1 MLLSPY
7 YVNNL
12 LRVSESLLE
21 ISRTLNSEISA
32 LQSLKDDVKQQQQ
45 ETHRQSQMVKR
56 MTDYLSDELGRLET
70 DEKFHSISIT
80 KNLDKLSET
89 ETRLRI
95 LRGRLD
101 EFVQSDDAESLKQSD
116 FTLAGDLKKY
126 ESFLLDLT
134 GLLNEKIPQMEKIV
148 HRINGEGREAQQQ
161 KLLLKEMADL
171 FNSELQELDLA
182 FSELRGDNSII
193 KQRNYDN
200 MSI

>member
-1 MLLSPY
+1 MMLLSPY

-21 ISRTLNSEISA
+21 ISKTLNSEIST
-32 LQSLKDDVKQQQQ
+32 LQNLKDDVRQQQQ

-70 DEKFHSISIT
+70 DDKFHSVSIS

-89 ETRLRI
+89 ETKLRI

-101 EFVQSDDAESLKQSD
+101 EFVQNDDAESLKQSD
-116 FTLAGDLKKY
+116 STLAGDLKKY
-126 ESFLLDLT
+126 EAFLLDLT
-134 GLLNEKIPQMEKIV
+134 GLMNEKIPQMEKII
-148 HRINGEGREAQQQ
+148 HRIKGEGREAQQQ
-161 KLLLKEMADL
+161 KLLLREMADL

-182 FSELRGDNSII
+182 FSELRGKATVS
-193 KQRNYDN
+193 
-200 MSI
+200 

>member
-1 MLLSPY
+1 MMLLSPY

-21 ISRTLNSEISA
+21 ISKALGSEISS
-32 LQSLKDDVKQQQQ
+32 LQSLKDDVRQQQQ

-70 DEKFHSISIT
+70 DDKFHSVSIS

-89 ETRLRI
+89 ETKLRI

-101 EFVQSDDAESLKQSD
+101 EFVQNDDAESLKQSD

-126 ESFLLDLT
+126 EAFLLDLT
-134 GLLNEKIPQMEKIV
+134 GLINEKIPQMEKII
-148 HRINGEGREAQQQ
+148 HRIRGEGREAQQQ

-182 FSELRGDNSII
+182 FSELRGKATVS
-193 KQRNYDN
+193 
-200 MSI
+200 

>member
-1 MLLSPY
+1 MMLLSPY

-21 ISRTLNSEISA
+21 ISKALSSEFSS
-32 LQSLKDDVKQQQQ
+32 LQNLKDDVRQQQQ
-45 ETHRQSQMVKR
+45 ETHRQSQLVKR
-56 MTDYLSDELGRLET
+56 MTDYLSDELGRLEA
-70 DEKFHSISIT
+70 DDKFHSVSIS

-89 ETRLRI
+89 ETKLRI

-101 EFVQSDDAESLKQSD
+101 EFVQNDDAESLKQSD

-126 ESFLLDLT
+126 EAFLLDLT
-134 GLLNEKIPQMEKIV
+134 GLINEKIPQMEKII
-148 HRINGEGREAQQQ
+148 HRIRGEGREAQQQ

-182 FSELRGDNSII
+182 FSELRGKATVS
-193 KQRNYDN
+193 
-200 MSI
+200 

>member
-1 MLLSPY
+1 MMLLSPY

-21 ISRTLNSEISA
+21 ISKTLNSEIST
-32 LQSLKDDVKQQQQ
+32 LQNLKDDVRQQQE

-70 DEKFHSISIT
+70 DDKFHSVSIS

-89 ETRLRI
+89 ETKLRI

-101 EFVQSDDAESLKQSD
+101 EFVQNDDAESLKQSD
-116 FTLAGDLKKY
+116 STLAGDLKKY
-126 ESFLLDLT
+126 EAFLLDLT
-134 GLLNEKIPQMEKIV
+134 GLMNEKIPQMEKII
-148 HRINGEGREAQQQ
+148 HRIKGEGREAQQQ
-161 KLLLKEMADL
+161 KLLLREMADL

-182 FSELRGDNSII
+182 FSELRGKATVS
-193 KQRNYDN
+193 
-200 MSI
+200 

>member
-1 MLLSPY
+1 MMLLSPY

-21 ISRTLNSEISA
+21 ISKALSSEISS
-32 LQSLKDDVKQQQQ
+32 LQNLKDDVRQQQQ
-45 ETHRQSQMVKR
+45 ETHRQSQLVKR
-56 MTDYLSDELGRLET
+56 MTDYLSDELGRLEA
-70 DEKFHSISIT
+70 DDKFHSVSIS

-89 ETRLRI
+89 ETKLRI

-101 EFVQSDDAESLKQSD
+101 EFVQNDDAESLKQSD

-126 ESFLLDLT
+126 EAFLLDLT
-134 GLLNEKIPQMEKIV
+134 GLINEKIPQMEKII
-148 HRINGEGREAQQQ
+148 HRIRGEGREAQQQ

-182 FSELRGDNSII
+182 FSELRRKATVS
-193 KQRNYDN
+193 
-200 MSI
+200 

>member
-70 DEKFHSISIT
+70 DKKFHSVSIS

-89 ETRLRI
+89 ETKLRI

-101 EFVQSDDAESLKQSD
+101 EFVHSDDAESLKQSD

-126 ESFLLDLT
+126 EAFLLDLV

-171 FNSELQELDLA
+171 FNSELQDLDLA
-182 FSELRGDNSII
+182 FSELRGKTTVS
-193 KQRNYDN
+193 
-200 MSI
+200 